1 MAKFVRSKNKCV
13 NRIDYQW
20 PIVATVR
27 GSESHSSHGARVGND
42 AVVATK
48 HEATLPLRPLP
59 RSEPSVRVCVLIHN
73 PSAAFFA
80 P

>member
-1 MAKFVRSKNKCV
+1 MVKFVRSKNKCV

-20 PIVATVR
+20 PMLATVR
-27 GSESHSSHGARVGND
+27 GSESHCSHGARVGND

-48 HEATLPLRPLP
+48 HEAASPPPRLP

-73 PSAAFFA
+73 PSGAFFA